1 MSANVVILLIFSI
14 ICIMAFPLALQFM
27 VNSRVRGR
35 HLCFIIEKGRPLKA
49 KLLKLIKDDFV
60 EDGKDHWILDQELM
74 KPVDYPLMWP
84 KILAGF
90 QKGVWASLVMRGR
103 VDPLDWENPP
113 VGVLSS
119 KELPAIL
126 DPHWL
131 VNLVQGMREEG
142 KAPKGER
149 MLLYLAVGASVIC
162 LVLLFYVITKI
173 GGIQQAL
180 EAFLR

>member
-1 MSANVVILLIFSI
+1 MSVNVVILLVFVVF
-14 ICIMAFPLALQFM
+14 CIMAFPTALTFM
-27 VNSRVRGR
+27 INSRTRGK
-35 HLCFIIEKGRPLKA
+35 HLCVILEKGRPLKP
-49 KLLKLIKDDFV
+49 KLLKIIKDDFV
-60 EDGKDHWILDQELM
+60 QDGKDHWILDKDLM
-74 KPVDYPLMWP
+74 EPVDYPLMWP

-90 QKGVWASLVMRGR
+90 QKGVWCSLVMRGN
-103 VDPLDWENPP
+103 VSPLDWNNPP

-162 LVLLFYVITKI
+162 LIMLFYVITKI